1 MAGKNDVLTV
11 LTEKISAISAIDAH
25 THLDASHLSARGLHD
40 IMLYH
45 MVVSE
50 LYSAGCRSGAR
61 VSDNPDESE
70 KTERIEEAIP
80 YLKHIQNTSCYWLM
94 RTILAELYEWDEPIT
109 LENWREL
116 DERIS
121 NKSLDGQWA
130 GEIIA
135 KANIEKACTELALRG
150 DGGKDDFLFYALE
163 WAFFMRNQWGVFDA
177 PLYELE
183 YAWQFDHPQRPLP
196 VTTKKREAVKQE
208 IKTISDV
215 KKAMA
220 DYCRAI
226 PFDKIVS
233 TAHHVSTDIN
243 YRVVSDEDMQKALD
257 KRHNADGHDLD
268 VYASYLFE
276 AFLEE
281 LEKTRPGF
289 VFQFSLAAEPLPFET
304 DSRVNQDTIKQ
315 LAEIIS
321 RHRKVRFQCFLA
333 SKHANQAMCSLCRQF
348 PNLSLAGYWWHNFY
362 PCHIADIIDE
372 RLDMLATSSQIGF
385 FSDAYCVD
393 WLYVKSK
400 LVRTELANALAK
412 RVERGQY
419 SIEIAIQIAYK
430 LLRETPVE
438 IYELD
443 VCR

>member
-208 IKTISDV
+208 IKTI
-215 KKAMA
+215 
-220 DYCRAI
+220 
-226 PFDKIVS
+226 
-233 TAHHVSTDIN
+233 
-243 YRVVSDEDMQKALD
+243 
-257 KRHNADGHDLD
+257 
-268 VYASYLFE
+268 
-276 AFLEE
+276 
-281 LEKTRPGF
+281 
-289 VFQFSLAAEPLPFET
+289 
-304 DSRVNQDTIKQ
+304 
-315 LAEIIS
+315 
-321 RHRKVRFQCFLA
+321 
-333 SKHANQAMCSLCRQF
+333 
-348 PNLSLAGYWWHNFY
+348 
-362 PCHIADIIDE
+362 
-372 RLDMLATSSQIGF
+372 
-385 FSDAYCVD
+385 
-393 WLYVKSK
+393 
-400 LVRTELANALAK
+400 
-412 RVERGQY
+412 
-419 SIEIAIQIAYK
+419 
-430 LLRETPVE
+430 
-438 IYELD
+438 
-443 VCR
+443 